1 MSTTSLRMLLG
12 VLLMC
17 LIPLAAWAGSINLV
31 LPFPPAGAVDQ
42 LARDLEKPLA
52 RYLGEPVVVLNKPG
66 AGGMVAIRATL
77 TKRAGEQNFLMAHT
91 GLLSLNPFLF
101 RSADQRMAAEQLKPV
116 MLLAQAPLL
125 LLVRADSGLTSLED
139 LRAAGQ
145 QRRLRY
151 GSAGIG
157 TVAHLAGAQFAH
169 DLGVE
174 SDHIPYRGA
183 IQALTDLVGGEVDFM
198 FELLVGSSS
207 LLSDGRLRALAV
219 AADSRLAQ
227 VEQIP
232 TLAELGQPLVF
243 SSWFGVV
250 APRDMSEHD
259 MAAMQAALALA
270 MEGDGMSDKLASK
283 GMVVDLRAGV
293 DFENFIQAQS
303 RLYGPMIQRLGIQ
316 LD

>member
-1 MSTTSLRMLLG
+1 MSTTSLRTLLG

-77 TKRAGEQNFLMAHT
+77 TQRAGEQNFLMAHT

-116 MLLAQAPLL
+116 TLLAQAPLL

-145 QRRLRY
+145 RRRLRY

-259 MAAMQAALALA
+259 MTAMQAALALA

>member
-1 MSTTSLRMLLG
+1 MGTPSLRILLG
-12 VLLMC
+12 ALLMC
-17 LIPLAAWAGSINLV
+17 SVSLGAWAGSINLV

-77 TKRAGEQNFLMAHT
+77 AQRAGEQNFLMAHT
-91 GLLSLNPFLF
+91 GLLALNPFLF

-125 LLVRADSGLTSLED
+125 LLVRADSGLSSLED
-139 LRAAGQ
+139 LRAVGQ

-174 SDHIPYRGA
+174 ADHIPYRGA
-183 IQALTDLVGGEVDFM
+183 AQALTDLVGGEVDFM

-207 LLSDGRLRALAV
+207 LLGEGRLRALAV
-219 AADSRLAQ
+219 ASDSRLTQAER
-227 VEQIP
+227 VP
-232 TLAELGQPLVF
+232 TLIELGQHLVF

-250 APRDMSEHD
+250 APRSMSDQE
-259 MAAMQAALALA
+259 MTAMRAALAQA
-270 MEGDGMSDKLASK
+270 MGVDGMSEQLRKK

-293 DFENFIQAQS
+293 DFENFIEAQS
-303 RLYGPMIQRLGIQ
+303 QFYGPMIQRLGIR